1 MVSER
6 KEIRSKINQIL
17 VQSLKTM
24 ERKYPISTFLN
35 VKSYFRKV
43 FDKKMSH
50 NLRSQWGQSENGV
63 AVEFLLLVVFTMY
76 FLSSK

>member
-1 MVSER
+1 
-6 KEIRSKINQIL
+6 
-17 VQSLKTM
+17 M
-24 ERKYPISTFLN
+24 ERKYLFATFLN

-50 NLRSQWGQSENGV
+50 NLRSQRGQIENGV

-76 FLSSK
+76 FLSSETTLDV